1 MPGVPSWL
9 TMYRVLR
16 RDAVSLCGGGK
27 NLPPG
32 PFRAAFALDINRNVG
47 EKLTAET
54 LPSIHSQQAS
64 L

>member
-1 MPGVPSWL
+1 
-9 TMYRVLR
+9 MYRVLR

-27 NLPPG
+27 NLPPS
-32 PFRAAFALDINRNVG
+32 PFRPAFALDINRNVG